1 MPIIPGDFQHPQVQ
15 SLLQYHLEQMHANSP
30 AGSVFALDW
39 SGLQKPEISFYTL
52 WEGQNLL
59 GCGAVKDLGNATG
72 EIKSMRTHPD
82 HLRKGVAE
90 MMLFHIIELANERSY
105 QSLLLETG
113 SGPAFDPAL
122 ALYRKHGFVT
132 CGPFADYEKSPFNQ
146 FMQLKFHEMVTTP
159 T

>member
-1 MPIIPGDFQHPQVQ
+1 MAIILGDFQHPQVQ
-15 SLLQYHLEQMHANSP
+15 ALLKYHLEQMHANSP
-30 AGSVFALDW
+30 PGSVFALDW

-52 WEGQNLL
+52 WESGTLL
-59 GCGAVKDLGNATG
+59 GCGAVKDLGDGTA
-72 EIKSMRTHPD
+72 EIKSMRTHPE

-90 MMLFHIIELANERSY
+90 KILLHVIDTAKMQNYRM
-105 QSLLLETG
+105 LLLETG

-132 CGPFADYEKSPFNQ
+132 CNQFADYKKSPFNQ
-146 FMQLKFHEMVTTP
+146 FMQLQLSDSP

>member
-1 MPIIPGDFQHPQVQ
+1 MQITLGDFQHPQVQ
-15 SLLQYHLEQMHANSP
+15 ALLKYHLEQMHANSP

-52 WEGQNLL
+52 WDGEAWL
-59 GCGAVKDLGNATG
+59 GCGAVKDLGNGTG

-82 HLRKGVAE
+82 HLRKGVGE
-90 MMLFHIIELANERSY
+90 KILLHIVETANARNY

-122 ALYRKHGFVT
+122 SLYRKHGFVS
-132 CGPFADYEKSPFNQ
+132 CGAFADYEKSPFNQ
-146 FMQLKFHEMVTTP
+146 FLQKQFP
-159 T
+159 